1 MIPEWKD
8 VIDIS
13 VECLKPN
20 GQLAVADFT
29 FTENQYEITKKLFN
43 LVFSF
48 SYINVNPKHIWYLKN
63 KLTTKYLRYDYGTF
77 PNLPGIYCPYY
88 YGLFTKS

>member
-13 VECLKPN
+13 VECLKPE
-20 GQLAVADFT
+20 GQLAIADFT
-29 FTENQYEITKKLFN
+29 FTETQYEITKKLFN

-48 SYINVNPKHIWYLKN
+48 SYINVNPKHIWYLQN

-88 YGLFTKS
+88 YGLFIKP